1 MVTPDNFRKVAL
13 SFPETTE
20 APHFDRSAFRTPRR
34 IFATMQAEK
43 SLANLKFS
51 IIDQDV
57 FCRINPEMIYP
68 IPNKWGLQGWTQ
80 INLKKISGKLLR
92 DALETAYRE
101 AMPEKPA
108 QGGLA
113 KKSKR

>member
-1 MVTPDNFRKVAL
+1 MITPDNFRKVAL
-13 SFPETTE
+13 SFPETAE
-20 APHFDRSAFRTPRR
+20 APHFDRRAFRTPKR

-43 SLANLKFS
+43 FLANLKFS
-51 IIDQDV
+51 VIDQDV
-57 FCRINPEMIYP
+57 FCRINAEIIYP

-101 AMPEKPA
+101 AMPVKPA
-108 QGGLA
+108 RAVKPGR
-113 KKSKR
+113 KT